1 MLFKKIY
8 EIARIRDVIAFW
20 SKDVCY
26 AAKCQG
32 HWNADNPDTHG
43 ASAIN
48 APALYCDVAEDTLR
62 NTAELV

>member
-8 EIARIRDVIAFW
+8 EIARILIAFW

-43 ASAIN
+43 HRQLTL
-48 APALYCDVAEDTLR
+48 PLLYCDVAEDTLR